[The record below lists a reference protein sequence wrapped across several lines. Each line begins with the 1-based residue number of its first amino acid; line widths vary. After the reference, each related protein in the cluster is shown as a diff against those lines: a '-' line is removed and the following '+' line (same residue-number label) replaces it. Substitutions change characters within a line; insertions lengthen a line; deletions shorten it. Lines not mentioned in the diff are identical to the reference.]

1 MTAWIVFL
9 DETGLLMAPL
19 VRRSWSPQ
27 GQTPVLHQRGRCHQK
42 ISVIAALCVS
52 PTRDRLRFY
61 FRLHR
66 DANIRSPEIVE
77 FLRAL
82 GRQLNGPTMLVWDR
96 LQVHRSAAVR
106 EFLATKFDGE
116 AWLLPPYAPELNPV
130 EAAWSYLKMN
140 PLANLAPRHLDVLA
154 AIAHRH
160 SRALQHRQPLLRAF
174 LAHSSLFLRLT

>member
-1 MTAWIVFL
+1 
-9 DETGLLMAPL
+9 MAPL

-27 GQTPVLHQRGRCHQK
+27 GQTPVLHQRGRCHK
-42 ISVIAALCVS
+42 KVSVVAALCVS
-52 PTRDRLRFY
+52 PSRDRLRFY

-82 GRQLNGPTMLVWDR
+82 GRQLDGPVMLVWDR
-96 LQVHRSAAVR
+96 LNVHRSIKVR
-106 EFLATKFDGE
+106 DFLTKEFNGT

-130 EAAWSYLKMN
+130 EPAWSYLKMN
-140 PLANLAPRHLDVLA
+140 PLANLAARQVEVLA

-160 SRALQHRQPLLRAF
+160 SRAIQHRQTLLRSF
-174 LAHSSLFLRLT
+174 IAHGPLFLRLR